1 MPESLYYCLVP
12 ADEVIERVQIF
23 QKNVSR
29 LPDVGLDEITS
40 SHLFLDLWEDHIK
53 TRRRWYELT
62 QMLKNAGWE
71 RIRKRALFF
80 IDGEYIN
87 RTGSRWFPP
96 THTQD

>member
-1 MPESLYYCLVP
+1 MPESFYYCLVP
-12 ADEVIERVQIF
+12 TDEVIERIQIF
-23 QKNVSR
+23 QKSVSR

-62 QMLKNAGWE
+62 QML
-71 RIRKRALFF
+71 
-80 IDGEYIN
+80 DGEYIN

>member
-1 MPESLYYCLVP
+1 MDHYYCLVP
-12 ADEVIERVQIF
+12 TEDVLGRIETF
-23 QKNVSR
+23 HTCVSR

-40 SHLFLDLWEDHIK
+40 SELFADLWEDHIK

-62 QMLKNAGWE
+62 QMLKDAGWG
-71 RIRKRALFF
+71 RVRKRALFY